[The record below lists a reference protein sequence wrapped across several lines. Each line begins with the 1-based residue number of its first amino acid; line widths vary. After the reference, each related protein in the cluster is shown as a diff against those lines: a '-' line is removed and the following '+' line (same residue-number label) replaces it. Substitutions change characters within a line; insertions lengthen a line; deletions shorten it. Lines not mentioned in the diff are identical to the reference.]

1 MLNARHNRFR
11 YGLGLA
17 AITLTLV
24 GLAFPVLAAPELQL
38 TPFPTPTPAA
48 DGRIIYVVQPGDTLW
63 RVSAITGVS
72 LDELRR
78 LNNLG
83 AEEPI
88 IEGQELL
95 LGMAGPAEVVPT
107 AGPTV
112 TPESTLPTTSPMPG
126 SGTLC
131 ILVYNDVNGDS
142 MHQESEPSIP
152 GGEISISDRSAQVSL
167 TETTTTSVDPICFEE
182 LSEGDYNISV
192 AVPDDY
198 NPTTVLNY
206 LLAME
211 PGATTSIGFGAQLST
226 EALVEAPAPAGG
238 GSSPMLG
245 ILGGLIIASG
255 LGLGF
260 YASRLG
266 KSKTR
271 SLD

>member
-1 MLNARHNRFR
+1 
-11 YGLGLA
+11 
-17 AITLTLV
+17 
-24 GLAFPVLAAPELQL
+24 
-38 TPFPTPTPAA
+38 
-48 DGRIIYVVQPGDTLW
+48 
-63 RVSAITGVS
+63 
-72 LDELRR
+72 
-78 LNNLG
+78 
-83 AEEPI
+83 
-88 IEGQELL
+88 
-95 LGMAGPAEVVPT
+95 
-107 AGPTV
+107 
-112 TPESTLPTTSPMPG
+112 MPG

>member
-1 MLNARHNRFR
+1 MLNFRHRR
-11 YGLGLA
+11 LIYVSCLA
-17 AITLTLV
+17 AFTLYLI
-24 GLAFPVLAAPELQL
+24 GLAFPVLAAPALQL
-38 TPFPTPTPAA
+38 TPFPTPTPAP
-48 DGRIIYVVQPGDTLW
+48 DGRIIYVVQAGDTLW

-95 LGMAGPAEVVPT
+95 LGMAGPAEIVPT
-107 AGPTV
+107 EGPTV
-112 TPESTLPTTSPMPG
+112 TPETSLPTPSPQPG

-152 GGEISISDRSAQVSL
+152 GGEISISDRSGQVSL
-167 TETTTTSVDPICFEE
+167 TETTTTSPDPICFEE
-182 LSEGDYNISV
+182 LPEGDYNISV

-206 LLAME
+206 ALAME

-226 EALVEAPAPAGG
+226 EALVEAPGPTGTG
-238 GSSPMLG
+238 KSPLLG
-245 ILGGLIIASG
+245 ILGGLILAGG

-266 KSKTR
+266 RSSTR